1 VLELLTIFAL
11 ILLNA
16 VLSGAE
22 MAVVSSRRA
31 RLQAAADRG
40 SRRARAALRLR
51 NDPERFLATVQIF
64 ITLGG
69 AIAGVYGGSTLIAV
83 LTPIVERVPAFATV
97 AKQVSSV
104 LVVALITYLSVVVG
118 ELIPKSLALRYA
130 EPIAT
135 VLARPVQVLEVV
147 ARPMVW
153 LLMRSSNLVLRA
165 FHDSTTFVETKLA
178 REDLAAMVSEATS
191 QSGLSPTTRQ
201 VFEHALEF
209 STLKVGDVMVPRR
222 WVVALPKDA
231 SVGALKKAMVAAG
244 HRRVPIY
251 EGSIDG
257 IAGYLLRDDVLAVI
271 WDGKAIDLHAMLRP
285 AYFVPESMPADRALR
300 ELQAR
305 RLHLAVVVDEH
316 GSVQGIVTL
325 EDLLE
330 ELVGEIYNERDVETF
345 DAVKK
350 EADGVWLVQGNLDV
364 RAFTRISGIDL
375 DEPEEARSMGG
386 LVVHLAGG
394 SLPDKGAT
402 FPAGNGTTLEAAEV
416 SVRRVRM
423 VRVRQALS

>member
-1 VLELLTIFAL
+1 MVELLTIFAL
-11 ILLNA
+11 ILFNA
-16 VLSGAE
+16 LLSGAE

-31 RLQAAADRG
+31 KLQAAADRG

-64 ITLGG
+64 LTLVG
-69 AIAGVYGGSTLIAV
+69 AIAGVYGGSALAGV
-83 LTPIVERVPAFATV
+83 LTPIVEQVPAFATV
-97 AKQVSSV
+97 AQEVSKV
-104 LVVALITYLSVVVG
+104 LVVCLITYLSVVVG

-165 FHDSTTFVETKLA
+165 FHDSTTFVESKLA
-178 REDLAAMVSEATS
+178 REDLAAMVSEATT
-191 QSGLSPTTRQ
+191 QSELSPTTRR

-231 SVGALKKAMVAAG
+231 SVTALKKALVAAG
-244 HRRVPIY
+244 HRRVPVY

-257 IAGYLLRDDVLAVI
+257 IAGYLLRDDVLAVL
-271 WDGKAIDLHAMLRP
+271 WDGKPIDLPAMLRP
-285 AYFVPESMPADRALR
+285 AYFVPESMPAERALR

-345 DAVKK
+345 DAAKK
-350 EADGVWLVQGNLDV
+350 EADGAWLVQGNLDV

-375 DEPEEARSMGG
+375 DEPDEARSMGG

-394 SLPDKGAT
+394 SLPDKGAI
-402 FPAGNGTTLEAAEV
+402 FAAGNGTTLEAAEV

-423 VRVRQALS
+423 VRVRRSSS